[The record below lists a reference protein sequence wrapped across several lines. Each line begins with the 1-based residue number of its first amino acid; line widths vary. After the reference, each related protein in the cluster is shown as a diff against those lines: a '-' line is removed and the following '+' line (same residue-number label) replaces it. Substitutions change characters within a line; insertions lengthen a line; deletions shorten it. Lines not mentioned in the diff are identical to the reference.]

1 MRKLN
6 ENLISL
12 NQRLVNAE
20 QIKSN
25 FISNISNEILNPFT
39 SILGL
44 SKNILEVKKE
54 DWKKVITMVAM
65 IHSEA
70 FNLDFQLKNIF
81 AAARIEAGEVL
92 PEISNIDIKGLILD
106 IIDSFKYEAHKKT
119 IRLQYKFST
128 TDKNRQYYF
137 QCDSEKIRLILSNL
151 LSNAIKFSKDKGA
164 IIINTRIKN
173 DEMICSV
180 QDFGEGISRENQ
192 QIIYNRFNRSDS
204 GIETTFRG
212 HGLGLSINKAMI
224 EILHGKIEFKTST
237 GNGTKFTVSLPKLEG
252 ESEGIT
258 LDGNELLF

>member
-1 MRKLN
+1 MN
-6 ENLISL
+6 ENLVSL
-12 NQRLVNAE
+12 NQRLVDAE
-20 QIKSN
+20 QMKSN

-81 AAARIEAGEVL
+81 AASRIEAGEVF

-119 IRLQYKFST
+119 IKLQCKFAT
-128 TDKNRQYYF
+128 TDKNKQYYF

-151 LSNAIKFSKDKGA
+151 LSNAIKFSKDNGT
-164 IIINTRIKN
+164 IIINTRIKDN
-173 DEMICSV
+173 EMACSV
-180 QDFGEGISRENQ
+180 QDFGEGISPENQ

-204 GIETTFRG
+204 GINTAFRG

-224 EILHGKIEFKTST
+224 EILHGTIAFKTSP
-237 GNGTKFTVSLPKLEG
+237 GNGTKFIVTLPRLEG